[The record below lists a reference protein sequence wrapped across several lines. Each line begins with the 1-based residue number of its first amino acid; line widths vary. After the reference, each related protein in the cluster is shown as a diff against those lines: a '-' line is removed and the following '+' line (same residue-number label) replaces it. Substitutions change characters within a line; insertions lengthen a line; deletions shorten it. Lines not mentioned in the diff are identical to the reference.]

1 MVLFSRC
8 FSHSCQVQML
18 VIILFVI
25 VIILF
30 AFFLKLSQIDHFG
43 FLEDGTFKQRYLLSD
58 KYWQQPGGPILFYTG
73 NEGDI
78 TWFCN
83 NTVNIQVFSSVF
95 VLRIIL
101 SLIQHLLFS
110 L

>member
-8 FSHSCQVQML
+8 FSNSCQVQML

-30 AFFLKLSQIDHFG
+30 YFFLKLSQIDHFG

-95 VLRIIL
+95 ALRIIL